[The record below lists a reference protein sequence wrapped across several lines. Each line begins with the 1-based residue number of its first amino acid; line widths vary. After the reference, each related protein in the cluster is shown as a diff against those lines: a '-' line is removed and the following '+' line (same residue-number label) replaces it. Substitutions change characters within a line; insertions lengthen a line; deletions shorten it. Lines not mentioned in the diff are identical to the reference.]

1 MLAGSLSALAQSS
14 INSPYTRYGLG
25 ELSDRGF
32 ANNAAMGGVGYAL
45 RNSGHINMLNPASF
59 TAVDSLSFMFDV
71 GMSLKSS
78 NFQENGMGKVGE
90 AMLFSAIAHLYFET
104 LHPFEDGIGRID
116 RALAK

>member
-32 ANNAAMGGVGYAL
+32 ANNAAMGGIGYAL

-78 NFQENGMGKVGE
+78 NFQENGIKNN
-90 AMLFSAIAHLYFET
+90 
-104 LHPFEDGIGRID
+104 
-116 RALAK
+116 AKNSSFDYILSQFDCTQD

>member
-25 ELSDRGF
+25 ELPDRGF
-32 ANNAAMGGVGYAL
+32 ANNAAMGGIGYAL

-78 NFQENGMGKVGE
+78 NFQHQAENHKSRYDE
-90 AMLFSAIAHLYFET
+90 Y
-104 LHPFEDGIGRID
+104 RI
-116 RALAK
+116 RPSTVSSSSL